1 MQTLRHFV
9 LFFIKKEANYYLV
22 IFRDP
27 KILSSSGLSLLRM
40 LRMLESLTDLL
51 Q

>member
-27 KILSSSGLSLLRM
+27 NNLIEQRSVLAADAQDARKPH
-40 LRMLESLTDLL
+40 
-51 Q
+51 